1 MSATTAPRT
10 GSGAVALRRLLLVL
24 TGALLVAA
32 IYGALF
38 AVDVTAYGVVS
49 RFGHRA
55 GGGHPGPARQT
66 AVRAGAARRP
76 SAALFQAGA
85 GRISHLRQEER
96 GGAQPLALWRIAD
109 PERFLETVRNRA
121 GAELQLADV
130 VHAEVGAALGKYPFA
145 SFVSAAGGQSQFVT
159 LVEEVHNAV
168 QVHALPAFGIDV
180 VELDVR
186 QLYLPEANRQSV
198 FERMKAERGKIAKQ
212 FRSEGE
218 RDAKR
223 LIAEAERDKTR
234 ITAEAYAEAA
244 RTKAEG
250 EAEAMGIYADALERN
265 SAFYKFLRTLQAYEK
280 LLDDKTTLFLPADA
294 EILAILRENGAA
306 PDAPATGP
314 KRRLPKAALR
324 RTGRGEQ
331 PRLEASDD
339 HRQPATGVPNG
350 WRRVRGRGSSLAWP
364 RAPGAARGLC
374 RHGVL
379 RRQHR

>member
-1 MSATTAPRT
+1 M
-10 GSGAVALRRLLLVL
+10 
-24 TGALLVAA
+24 
-32 IYGALF
+32 
-38 AVDVTAYGVVS
+38 
-49 RFGHRA
+49 
-55 GGGHPGPARQT
+55 
-66 AVRAGAARRP
+66 
-76 SAALFQAGA
+76 
-85 GRISHLRQEER
+85 
-96 GGAQPLALWRIAD
+96 
-109 PERFLETVRNRA
+109 
-121 GAELQLADV
+121 
-130 VHAEVGAALGKYPFA
+130 
-145 SFVSAAGGQSQFVT
+145 T

-314 KRRLPKAALR
+314 
-324 RTGRGEQ
+324 
-331 PRLEASDD
+331 EA
-339 HRQPATGVPNG
+339 PVAEG
-350 WRRVRGRGSSLAWP
+350 
-364 RAPGAARGLC
+364 GAAPDGAQRAAAPRGV
-374 RHGVL
+374 G
-379 RRQHR
+379 